1 MRTVHIIALLCFLAI
16 TIPVMAQENRIA
28 YVDMKA
34 VLDQAPQVIAGRQRL
49 DQEFRAR
56 NDALAQDEQRL
67 QTLQAQLEANQ
78 LLPPAQA
85 LSAPER
91 RRTEQEIRLLE
102 RSIQRRRDEL
112 RQELQLRRNEEI
124 SRVEVEINQAI
135 AAIASQKGYDL
146 VLASPVV
153 YASDRIDV
161 TDLILQH
168 LQQEHAADQAE
179 QEQP

>member
-1 MRTVHIIALLCFLAI
+1 MLCFLAI
-16 TIPVMAQENRIA
+16 TTSVVAQETRIA

-56 NDALAQDEQRL
+56 NDAVAQDEQRL
-67 QTLQAQLEANQ
+67 QTLKAQLEANQ

-135 AAIASQKGYDL
+135 ATIASQQNYDL

-153 YASDRIDV
+153 FASDRIDV

>member
-1 MRTVHIIALLCFLAI
+1 MLCFLAI
-16 TIPVMAQENRIA
+16 TTSVVAQESRIA

-56 NDALAQDEQRL
+56 NDAVAQDEQRL
-67 QTLQAQLEANQ
+67 QTLKAQLEANQ

-135 AAIASQKGYDL
+135 ATIARQQNYDL

-153 YASDRIDV
+153 FASDRIDV

>member
-1 MRTVHIIALLCFLAI
+1 MLCFLAI
-16 TIPVMAQENRIA
+16 TTSVVAQESRIA

-56 NDALAQDEQRL
+56 NDAVAQDEQRL

-135 AAIASQKGYDL
+135 ATIARQQNYDL

-153 YASDRIDV
+153 FASDRIDV